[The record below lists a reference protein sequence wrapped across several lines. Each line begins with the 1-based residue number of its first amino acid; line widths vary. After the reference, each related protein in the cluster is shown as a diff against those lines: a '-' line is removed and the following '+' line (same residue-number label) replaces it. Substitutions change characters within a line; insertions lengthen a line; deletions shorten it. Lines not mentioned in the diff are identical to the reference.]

1 MVRWLARFGI
11 ALSFV
16 AVGISHFTDPEVFVG
31 IMPPYLPWHLELVYL
46 SGIFEILGGLG
57 LLFPVSRRFAAYGLL
72 ALLVAVYPANI
83 HMLVNEVYL
92 EGMRRE
98 PWLLWLRMPF
108 QFVFAFAVGFA
119 GDLWFRPSP
128 SLKAPSS
135 PDADLDRE
143 KGDNIQ
149 CAGESKE
156 EQSVTLIRSE

>member
-31 IMPPYLPWHLELVYL
+31 IMPTYLPWHLELVYL

-108 QFVFAFAVGFA
+108 QLVFAFAVGFA

-128 SLKAPSS
+128 SAKIPAS
-135 PDADLDRE
+135 PDS
-143 KGDNIQ
+143 GS
-149 CAGESKE
+149 AGESGDKDQCMGKSKG
-156 EQSVTLIRSE
+156 EQGEAQSRST